1 MILLADECDKRAVA
15 EALQHGVRGC
25 MSPRA
30 PPADWVHAV
39 LAVHRGEMWMA
50 RRALASVLDDLL
62 TRLERNE
69 HASAEWQGVLSGRE
83 SQVANAVRQGLTN
96 KEIARLLHISDA
108 TVKTH
113 IENIFHKLNVTRR
126 VQLAMFAGTDAQT
139 GAAMPDASER

>member
-1 MILLADECDKRAVA
+1 M
-15 EALQHGVRGC
+15 
-25 MSPRA
+25 
-30 PPADWVHAV
+30 
-39 LAVHRGEMWMA
+39 
-50 RRALASVLDDLL
+50 L

-69 HASAEWQGVLSGRE
+69 YASAEWQGVLSGRE

-126 VQLAMFAGTDAQT
+126 VQLAMLTPGAGAEP
-139 GAAMPDASER
+139 PDAPREG